1 MPVKAGGRGAALGA
15 GGEEGAGDAD
25 PPDAPLLPHP
35 MRLKYTIG
43 KIIGNIHYL
52 KKIKYWW
59 FVGFCLK
66 VQLFETNDLQKILC
80 IL

>member
-1 MPVKAGGRGAALGA
+1 MMPVKAGGRGAALGA

-52 KKIKYWW
+52 KK
-59 FVGFCLK
+59 
-66 VQLFETNDLQKILC
+66 KILMVC
-80 IL
+80 RFLSQSTII